1 MEAVKLVLVVMV
13 VEGVLVVE
21 FVNVVLV
28 VLVLEGV
35 GCGVCVLF
43 VVVVACLWWYLGRLW
58 SFCWL

>member
-1 MEAVKLVLVVMV
+1 MEAVRVVLVVMV

-28 VLVLEGV
+28 VRVVL
-35 GCGVCVLF
+35 
-43 VVVVACLWWYLGRLW
+43 VVVFGFCLWLCWWWYLGRLW